1 MSCER
6 EPSVAFRS
14 ISHGTS
20 WGPLAAVDFTADLL
34 PSPSSLLTLFFI
46 PCRVCARPSVRRNGS
61 YPSRTAVTGRPT
73 HIVTILY
80 SGLLLH
86 PIPPPVRAVSP
97 FLTCMCTRRWRRH
110 TPSSTVWCFD
120 AVTHPVRSTHTNEKK
135 RNEKDWQTNEN
146 EWNFFLK
153 NIIIIYLFCGNET
166 DGIDDLIIF

>member
-97 FLTCMCTRRWRRH
+97 SLTYVYEKMTTTHSLLHRLMLWCGH
-110 TPSSTVWCFD
+110 PSS
-120 AVTHPVRSTHTNEKK
+120 AQHTHQREKK
-135 RNEKDWQTNEN
+135 KRKRLTDQRKWMEFFFEK
-146 EWNFFLK
+146 
-153 NIIIIYLFCGNET
+153 YYYYY
-166 DGIDDLIIF
+166 